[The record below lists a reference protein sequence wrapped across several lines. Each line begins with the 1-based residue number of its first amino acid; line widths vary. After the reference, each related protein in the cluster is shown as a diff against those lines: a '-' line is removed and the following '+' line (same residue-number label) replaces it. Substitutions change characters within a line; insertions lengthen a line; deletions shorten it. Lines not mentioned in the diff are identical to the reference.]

1 MPTTR
6 VAVVTGASSGIGRAT
21 AAALVGHGFRVIG
34 TSRNPDTIPDRDRL
48 PGIDYR
54 PLDLTDHDSVQRF
67 VSTLDI
73 VDVLVNNAG
82 ESQAGPLADL
92 PGDAVTRLFQINVL
106 GPIALTRAVLPGM
119 RERGTGRVVMVGSML
134 ASFPLPYR
142 SSYVATKAALRG
154 FATAAR
160 FEESPYGVWITT
172 VEPGQVDSGL
182 RERRTKYLADGSPH
196 TAEFERF
203 MTALDRKQAAGI
215 TPDRVART
223 ILTAISAPRPR
234 PLYAIGSNAPA
245 AFALHRILPRGLMER
260 LTARSYG
267 LHR

>member
-1 MPTTR
+1 MPSTR
-6 VAVVTGASSGIGRAT
+6 IAVVTGASSGIGRAT
-21 AAALVGHGFRVIG
+21 AAALADHGFRVIG
-34 TSRNPDTIPDRDRL
+34 TSRNPDTIPDGDRV

-54 PLDLTDHDSVQRF
+54 ALDLTDDDSVQRF
-67 VSTLDI
+67 VSTLDT

-92 PGDAVTRLFQINVL
+92 PGDAVNRLFQLNVL

-119 RERGTGRVVMVGSML
+119 RERGAGRVVMVGSML

-154 FATAAR
+154 FAIAAR
-160 FEESPYGVWITT
+160 FEESPYGVWLTT

-215 TPDRVART
+215 APDRVART
-223 ILTAISAPRPR
+223 ILTAVSAPRPR
-234 PLYAIGSNAPA
+234 PLYAVGSNAPA
-245 AFALHRILPRGLMER
+245 VFALHRLLPRGLMER
-260 LTARSYG
+260 VTARSYG